1 MGIELREFAPRD
13 YKALSDIDHAIYP
26 EYRYSAEEWRYDD
39 EHFDRKRYT
48 LKRYVAEVAG
58 EVVGYATYRHSPHM
72 FHPKRFWIGV
82 WVHPEWQ
89 RRGIG
94 SRLYGQIMEDL
105 KGLEPELLWA
115 SAREDRPE
123 GIAFAEKWG
132 FRERM
137 REWESWLDVEK
148 FDFTKFKG
156 YAERAK
162 SSGVEI
168 ATLAAERER
177 DPQYLEKLYELSNL
191 VAIDI
196 PSPAPYTA
204 PSFEHFVENSIEHPD
219 VIPEGFFIAKDG
231 ELYVGQSDLW
241 RSKEEPRDLYQ
252 GLTGVRR
259 EYRQGGIAMAL
270 KLRTVEYA
278 KEHDFKVIK
287 TWNNSNNV
295 GMLHINQRLGFARRP
310 AWITLEKK
318 LT

>member
-1 MGIELREFAPRD
+1 MEIKLREFEPQD
-13 YKALSDIDHAIYP
+13 YEALVEIDHAIYP
-26 EYRYSAEEWRYDD
+26 EYRYSVEEWRYDD
-39 EHFDRKRYT
+39 EHFDRKKYV
-48 LKRYVAEVAG
+48 LKRYVTEVEG
-58 EVVGYATYRHSPHM
+58 KTVGYAKYRHSPHM
-72 FHPKRFWIGV
+72 FHPKRFWTGV
-82 WVHPEWQ
+82 YVHPQWQ
-89 RRGIG
+89 QRGIG
-94 SRLYGQIMEDL
+94 SRLYEQLMEDL
-105 KGLEPELLWA
+105 KELEAELLWA
-115 SAREDRPE
+115 SAREDKPK
-123 GIAFAEKWG
+123 GISFAEHRG

-137 REWESWLDVEK
+137 REWESWLDVEEVDLSK
-148 FDFTKFKG
+148 FEE
-156 YAERAK
+156 YAEQAR
-162 SSGVEI
+162 SSGIEI

-177 DPQYLEKLYELSNL
+177 DSQCLEKLYELYNL
-191 VAIDI
+191 IMADV

-204 PSFEHFVENSIEHPD
+204 PSFEHFLENNIEHPD

-241 RSKEEPRDLYQ
+241 LSKEEPHDLYQ

-259 EYRQGGIAMAL
+259 EYRHRGIAIAL

-287 TWNNSNNV
+287 TWNNSSNV